1 MQIEGPGQQP
11 LLSEY
16 EVLERVLPLTGARL
30 LELGCGAAEKTR
42 ELAERSSVEEIVAA
56 EVDHIQHGK
65 NLTVSIPKV
74 TFKSYGAQRID
85 EADESF
91 DIVVMF
97 KSLHHV
103 PQPFMKPSLLEI
115 KRVLRPG
122 GLAYISGPVFAGDFN
137 EVLRLFHDESE
148 VRKQAFGTVKAVVEE
163 GVFELVD
170 EIFFLNNVRMTSF
183 DQFAQRVINVTHT
196 QHQLSAELIDEVQC
210 RFLSFEG
217 NDGCVFQT
225 PNRVDLLRKPV
236 G

>member
-1 MQIEGPGQQP
+1 MQIEGPEQQP

-16 EVLERVLPLTGARL
+16 EVLERVLPVTGARL

-42 ELAERSSVEEIVAA
+42 ELAERSSAREIVAA
-56 EVDHIQHGK
+56 EVDQIQHEK
-65 NLTVSIPKV
+65 NLNVSIPKV

-85 EADESF
+85 EANESF

-115 KRVLRPG
+115 KRVLKLG
-122 GLAYISGPVFAGDFN
+122 GLAYISEPVFAGDFN

-170 EIFFLNNVRMTSF
+170 EIFFLNEVRMTSF

-196 QHQLSAELIDEVQC
+196 QHQLSAELMDEVRC

-217 NDGCVFQT
+217 DGGFVFQM